1 MVQSSS
7 SSDHECQANCTCY
20 IKNDTASNDDRVID
34 KADQTAS
41 FGNGKSEVTS
51 STVIIWSLFNQI
63 ALV

>member
-7 SSDHECQANCTCY
+7 SSDHECQANCTCH
-20 IKNDTASNDDRVID
+20 IENDTTSDDDRVID
-34 KADQTAS
+34 QADQSAS

-51 STVIIWSLFNQI
+51 STAIMWSLFNQI